1 MALLGEHM
9 LAASSPAPTPPPP
22 PPPITSP
29 PRLSRKR
36 RMNFFDIANLLDS
49 DGNLQN
55 EMMVFAFAA
64 TMLSTIP
71 ILLGNEFDIN
81 VGLKRKKRDAEP
93 YQDEVQTASFPQ
105 DSFPSRLAHSRKSE
119 AEPDKDANE
128 AQSVSFHDRFIEF
141 LDKTLTPSVEDAYSS
156 HGRDKPVEKETRV
169 WPAEEPKDTWL
180 NKLLDYFLR

>member
-1 MALLGEHM
+1 MALLDGHV

-22 PPPITSP
+22 VTSL

-81 VGLKRKKRDAEP
+81 VGLKRKKRDDDL
-93 YQDEVQTASFPQ
+93 YQDEVKAASFSQ
-105 DSFPSRLAHSRKSE
+105 DSFPSRPAHSKRR
-119 AEPDKDANE
+119 AGGRDKNTNE
-128 AQSVSFHDRFIEF
+128 AQTVSFYDSFTEF
-141 LDKTLTPSVEDAYSS
+141 PEKTLTPSVEDAYSS
-156 HGRDKPVEKETRV
+156 RGADKLAEKETQ
-169 WPAEEPKDTWL
+169 EPKDTWL
-180 NKLLDYFLR
+180 KKLLYYFLR